1 MGPGITLDFAWI
13 RNSQDNHS
21 FFCSQNIMDEI
32 VYSRATDGIL
42 KSIKSSLNSDIPA
55 LLTEILAD
63 VIIALM
69 ELAETQLINLAGKE
83 HLSGTEKKTIVTLH
97 LKRFLEEV
105 ANGQFSPIQCDI
117 DVPLA
122 LKIAGHLID
131 KIIDA
136 TKGHLGINQKK
147 KRGLF

>member
-1 MGPGITLDFAWI
+1 
-13 RNSQDNHS
+13 
-21 FFCSQNIMDEI
+21 MDEI

-83 HLSGTEKKTIVTLH
+83 HLSGTEKKTIVLE
-97 LKRFLEEV
+97 FLV
-105 ANGQFSPIQCDI
+105 DQ
-117 DVPLA
+117 
-122 LKIAGHLID
+122 
-131 KIIDA
+131 
-136 TKGHLGINQKK
+136 
-147 KRGLF
+147 